1 MNLILED
8 LAVEREA
15 VKMRVDRLSSLPE
28 DILILIISLLPLQ
41 LAIATGTLSRRW
53 RGLWFN
59 TTSIDITFRETYKL
73 VRNLDTTLNNTMR
86 QITSPLIHSFSFEFV
101 EPYFNLDFWAPCMD
115 IIIRDVCNRNVHQLK
130 VTWCNPSSWDNIYTL
145 PSVIFQTQS
154 LVSIELG
161 SKSGSF
167 MRKDWQFPD
176 DCDNINLPNLKNL
189 TIHFGPNYQCISK
202 LVKACPSLEQL
213 SLNCWPDH
221 IYGPLRSHTFV
232 INAPNLEYLAI
243 FAPKSMTFSFEEEPI
258 VLRETKIEFTD
269 LHQYQS
275 DKDKLSRLYKAVSNV
290 RILTIDISAVD
301 ALSTVLH
308 NVTRLTINMKSSH
321 SLNTLLSLLKMCPK
335 VDVLTLKVWGVDN
348 YNEPLY
354 RNPGNVSTSRR
365 ALRRIKSI
373 NVEIDN
379 WVTYCKPGKS
389 LSRLIV
395 HLLRSTCNLE
405 HFNLSVNDFHQDW
418 DWLPS
423 DNCSSNQEDELKL
436 CKKLYRWPTISSCCD
451 VEFNGRFFKMSRKNG
466 PKITTTNG
474 EAIYFHPSRKGLIYK
489 EK

>member
-1 MNLILED
+1 MATTNENDRRSSNRSI
-8 LAVEREA
+8 
-15 VKMRVDRLSSLPE
+15 DRLSYLPD
-28 DILILIISLLPLQ
+28 DILIGIISLLPLQ

-53 RGLWFN
+53 RGLWSN
-59 TTSIDITFRETYKL
+59 TTSIDIAFRETYNL
-73 VRNLDTTLNNTMR
+73 RNLDTTLNETMR
-86 QITSPLIHSFSFEFV
+86 QITSPFIHTFNIDFKKSFD
-101 EPYFNLDFWAPCMD
+101 LDYWAPLMD
-115 IIIRDVCNRNVHQLK
+115 IVIRDVCNRNVHQLK
-130 VTWCNPSSWDNIYTL
+130 VTWRDTSCWDNIYTL

-161 SKSGSF
+161 SKSGSYD
-167 MRKDWQFPD
+167 DWRFPED
-176 DCDNINLPNLKNL
+176 SDTINLPNLKNL
-189 TIHFGPNYQCISK
+189 TIHFGRNYQWIEK
-202 LVKACPSLEQL
+202 LVKACPSLVKL
-213 SLNCWPDH
+213 SLDCWASNIDETLQSGT
-221 IYGPLRSHTFV
+221 IV

-243 FAPKSMTFSFEEEPI
+243 FAPKCLTFSFEEEPI
-258 VLRETKIEFTD
+258 MLRETKIEFTD
-269 LHQYQS
+269 LHQDQS
-275 DKDKLSRLYKAVSNV
+275 DIYEAISKV

-308 NVTRLTINMKSSH
+308 NVTRLTINMKWSH

-335 VDVLTLKVWGVDN
+335 VDVLTLKFWGVNN

-354 RNPGNVSTSRR
+354 RNAGNVSTSRR
-365 ALRRIKSI
+365 ALRWIKSI

-379 WVTYCKPGKS
+379 WVTYCKPAKS
-389 LSRLIV
+389 LTRLIV

-405 HFNLSVNDFHQDW
+405 HFNLRVNDFHQDW

-423 DNCSSNQEDELKL
+423 PNCLSNQEHELKL
-436 CKKLYRWPTISSCCD
+436 CEKLYQWPTISSCCD
-451 VEFNGRFFKMSRKNG
+451 VEFNGRFFKMSRKDG

>member
-1 MNLILED
+1 MATTNENDRRSSNRSI
-8 LAVEREA
+8 
-15 VKMRVDRLSSLPE
+15 DRLSYLPD
-28 DILILIISLLPLQ
+28 DILIGIISLLPFQ

-53 RGLWFN
+53 RGLWSN
-59 TTSIDITFRETYKL
+59 TTSIDIAFRETYKL
-73 VRNLDTTLNNTMR
+73 LNLDTTLNETMR
-86 QITSPLIHSFSFEFV
+86 QITSPFIHSFSI
-101 EPYFNLDFWAPCMD
+101 DFKKSFDLNYWAPLMD
-115 IIIRDVCNRNVHQLK
+115 IVIRDVCNRNVHQLK
-130 VTWCNPSSWDNIYTL
+130 VTWRDAACWYKIYTL

-161 SKSGSF
+161 SKSGSYD
-167 MRKDWQFPD
+167 DWRFPE
-176 DCDNINLPNLKNL
+176 DCDTINLPNLKNL
-189 TIHFGPNYQCISK
+189 TIHFGLNYQWIEK
-202 LVKACPSLEQL
+202 LVKACPSLVKL
-213 SLNCWPDH
+213 SLNCWVGY
-221 IYGPLRSHTFV
+221 IVVSLQSGRFV

-243 FAPKSMTFSFEEEPI
+243 FAPKSMCFSFEEEPI

-348 YNEPLY
+348 YKEPLY

-379 WVTYCKPGKS
+379 WRTYCKPAKS

-405 HFNLSVNDFHQDW
+405 HFNLRVNDFHQDW

-423 DNCSSNQEDELKL
+423 ANCSSNQEHELKL

-451 VEFNGRFFKMSRKNG
+451 VEFNGRFFKMSRKDG